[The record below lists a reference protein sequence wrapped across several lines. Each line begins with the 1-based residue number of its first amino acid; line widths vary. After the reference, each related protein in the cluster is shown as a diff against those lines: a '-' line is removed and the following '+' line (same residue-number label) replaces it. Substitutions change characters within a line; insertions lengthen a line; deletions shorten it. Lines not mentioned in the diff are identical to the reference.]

1 MYKGPVVGEDVAW
14 LEQGETEGDYGKRWS
29 RRANAGWRQRP

>member
-14 LEQGETEGDYGKRWS
+14 LEQGETEGNHG
-29 RRANAGWRQRP
+29 ANAGWRQGP